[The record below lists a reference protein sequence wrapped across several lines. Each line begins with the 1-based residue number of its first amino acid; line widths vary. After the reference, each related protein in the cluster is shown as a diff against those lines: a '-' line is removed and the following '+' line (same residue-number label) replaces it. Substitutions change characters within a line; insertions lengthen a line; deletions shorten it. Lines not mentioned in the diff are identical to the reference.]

1 MNKKEFL
8 TTLEKGIKTLPKDE
22 KERIYNYYH
31 ETIEDRIEEGLSEEE
46 ALNGMEDVKS
56 IIAEALCEYQIQ
68 EDEHA
73 VVKKKNHAVYY
84 ALFVCASPFILTF
97 LIMLLSIYVFLWSLF
112 FSLLCIFASLIIFVI
127 IGVIY
132 TIRIL
137 RLNFV
142 SGVVLVGCIL
152 LSAGA
157 CPWVYK
163 IIKMTYKS
171 LIQLWRYGIDK
182 LLGMWKKAVN

>member
-68 EDEHA
+68 EEQ
-73 VVKKKNHAVYY
+73 VPVKKKSRAIYY

-97 LIMLLSIYVFLWSLF
+97 LLMLLSIYVFLWSLF
-112 FSLLCIFASLIIFVI
+112 FSLLCIFASILIFAIV
-127 IGVIY
+127 GVIY
-132 TIRIL
+132 TIRTL
-137 RLNFV
+137 RINFA
-142 SGVVLVGCIL
+142 SGLVLVGCIL
-152 LSAGA
+152 LSVGA
-157 CPWVYK
+157 CPWIYK

-182 LLGMWKKAVN
+182 LVCMWKKAVN